1 MVILPRRPIHHLV
14 ADSARVA
21 LPLPISAQPKNHN
34 SARWVAETT
43 LPAITR
49 APNREIL
56 RYPFSTIA

>member
-1 MVILPRRPIHHLV
+1 
-14 ADSARVA
+14 
-21 LPLPISAQPKNHN
+21 
-34 SARWVAETT
+34 VAETT